1 MPSKSPRELRREQ
14 LSVQELCR
22 RCSGLVNPPGDGD
35 RNVRVELDLP
45 ETEIVAELDAAMIQQ
60 VLLNLLNNA
69 AQAVGDSG
77 GTVTLRAF
85 RRPID
90 VVIEVVD
97 DGPGLPD
104 PDAPIFDAFYST
116 KDRGTGLGLSIVHRI
131 VSDHGGDV
139 SVESRPGATRFRV
152 VLPLFDPEKA
162 PSLVIGEDAKR

>member
-1 MPSKSPRELRREQ
+1 MRI
-14 LSVQELCR
+14 
-22 RCSGLVNPPGDGD
+22 
-35 RNVRVELDLP
+35 ELDLP

-69 AQAVGDSG
+69 VQAVGDSG

-90 VVIEVVD
+90 VVIEVID

-104 PDAPIFDAFYST
+104 PEAPIFDAFYST

-139 SVESRPGATRFRV
+139 SVDSRPGATRFRIG
-152 VLPLFDPEKA
+152 LPLFDPEEA
-162 PSLVIGEDAKR
+162 PSLVSDEDSR